1 MRRQHDTTFDTDAE
15 ASRGPFRAFRN
26 VNYTRLWG
34 SNALMYTTR
43 WMQMI
48 LLAWLTLEL
57 TEALWLVALV
67 GFFSMIPTLVL
78 GLVGG
83 LLADRAD
90 RYWLLLITQGAST
103 VISVLMSLVL
113 PLGVVEVWHGYVTAV
128 ITGVAWALS
137 FPARRALVYDLLGSS
152 ELTNAIAL
160 DTVGLN
166 VSRMVGPAL
175 AGVLIGS
182 IGVSGGFV
190 VMTVG
195 NALGL
200 LLVYLIEVPPRQRE
214 TQARQSILKNLSEG
228 FAYVRTEPIIMAI
241 IWITLFINLLLFSYS
256 TMVPIIARD
265 ILHVGPA
272 FMGALQAGEGLGALI
287 GSMYIAS
294 AVNLRYHGRIYVGGS
309 LIALIGLLGF
319 TLSSWYIVSFP
330 IMMVLG
336 LGTAGFA
343 TMQSAIV
350 MLVAKAEMR
359 GRALG
364 VVSLA
369 IGGGPLGSLLVG
381 AVAESISPVF
391 AVRINALMGI
401 IVLAL
406 ITLCIPSIMDRIRP
420 QPVVPKS
427 CT

>member
-1 MRRQHDTTFDTDAE
+1 MRQQHDDTFESQVAAAT
-15 ASRGPFRAFRN
+15 GPFRAFRN

-48 LLAWLTLEL
+48 LLTWLTLEL
-57 TEALWLVALV
+57 TEAPWLVALV

-78 GLVGG
+78 GLFGG

-90 RYWLLLITQGAST
+90 RYRLLVVTQGAS
-103 VISVLMSLVL
+103 VAVSVLMSLVL
-113 PLGVVEVWHGYVTAV
+113 LAGIVQVWHGYVTALV
-128 ITGVAWALS
+128 TGITWALS
-137 FPARRALVYDLLGSS
+137 FPARRSLVYDLLGSS

-190 VMTVG
+190 VMTGG
-195 NALGL
+195 NVLGL
-200 LLVYLIEVPPRQRE
+200 LLVYLLQIPPRQRE
-214 TQARQSILKNLSEG
+214 VQPRQSIVQNLIKG
-228 FAYVRTEPIIMAI
+228 FAYVKTEPIIMAI
-241 IWITLFINLLLFSYS
+241 IWITLFVNLLLFTYS

-265 ILHVGPA
+265 VLHVGPA
-272 FMGALQAGEGLGALI
+272 LMGALQAGEGLGALV

-294 AVNLRYHGRIYVGGS
+294 AVNLRHHGRSYVGGS
-309 LIALIGLLGF
+309 LLALIGLLAF
-319 TLSSWYIVSFP
+319 SLSSWYIVSCP
-330 IMMVLG
+330 IMMALG

-343 TMQSAIV
+343 TMQSAVV
-350 MLVAKAEMR
+350 MLVAKADMR
-359 GRALG
+359 RRALG

-381 AVAESISPVF
+381 AVAESISPMF
-391 AVRINALMGI
+391 ALRINALMGI

-420 QPVVPKS
+420 QPVG
-427 CT
+427 

>member
-1 MRRQHDTTFDTDAE
+1 MRRQPANTFETE
-15 ASRGPFRAFRN
+15 AVASQGPFRAFRN
-26 VNYTRLWG
+26 ANYTRLWG

-48 LLAWLTLEL
+48 LLAWLILEL
-57 TEALWLVALV
+57 TEAPWLVALV

-78 GLVGG
+78 GLFGG
-83 LLADRAD
+83 LLADRAN
-90 RYWLLLITQGAST
+90 RYWLLVITQGAST
-103 VISVLMSLVL
+103 AVSALMSLVL
-113 PLGVVEVWHGYVTAV
+113 LLGIVQVWHGYVTAV
-128 ITGVAWALS
+128 VTGIAWALS
-137 FPARRALVYDLLGSS
+137 FPARRSLVYDFLGSS

-175 AGVLIGS
+175 AGVLISS

-190 VMTVG
+190 VMTGG
-195 NALGL
+195 NVLGL
-200 LLVYLIEVPPRQRE
+200 LLVYLLQIPPRQRE
-214 TQARQSILKNLSEG
+214 VGQRQSILQNLIEG
-228 FAYVRTEPIIMAI
+228 FAYVRTEPTIMAI

-256 TMVPIIARD
+256 PMIPIIARD
-265 ILHVGPA
+265 VLHVGPVL
-272 FMGALQAGEGLGALI
+272 MGALQAGEGLGALV

-309 LIALIGLLGF
+309 LLALIGLLAF
-319 TLSSWYIVSFP
+319 SLSDWYILSFP
-330 IMMVLG
+330 IMMGLG

-350 MLVAKAEMR
+350 MLVAKADMR

-391 AVRINALMGI
+391 ALRINALMGI

-406 ITLCIPSIMDRIRP
+406 ITLCIPGIMDRIRP
-420 QPVVPKS
+420 QPVG
-427 CT
+427 

>member
-1 MRRQHDTTFDTDAE
+1 MRRQPANTFDTEAM

-26 VNYTRLWG
+26 VDYTRLWG
-34 SNALMYTTR
+34 SNALMCTTR

-48 LLAWLTLEL
+48 LLAWLILEL
-57 TEALWLVALV
+57 TEAPWMVALV
-67 GFFSMIPTLVL
+67 GFFSMIPTLLL
-78 GLVGG
+78 GLIGG

-90 RYWLLLITQGAST
+90 RYWLLVITQGAST
-103 VISVLMSLVL
+103 VISALMTLMLLTGIVQ
-113 PLGVVEVWHGYVTAV
+113 VWHGYVTAV
-128 ITGVAWALS
+128 VTGIAWALS

-190 VMTVG
+190 VMTCG

-200 LLVYLIEVPPRQRE
+200 LLVYILQIPPRQRE
-214 TQARQSILKNLSEG
+214 VQPRQSIVQNLIEG
-228 FAYVRTEPIIMAI
+228 FAYVKTEPIIMAI

-265 ILHVGPA
+265 ILHVGPVL
-272 FMGALQAGEGLGALI
+272 MGALQAGEGLGALA

-294 AVNLRYHGRIYVGGS
+294 SVNLRYHGRIYVGGS
-309 LIALIGLLGF
+309 LLALIGLLGF
-319 TLSSWYIVSFP
+319 SLSSWYIMSFP
-330 IMMVLG
+330 IMMALG

-343 TMQSAIV
+343 TMQSAVV
-350 MLVAKAEMR
+350 MLVAKTDMR

-369 IGGGPLGSLLVG
+369 IGGGPLGALLVG
-381 AVAESISPVF
+381 ALAESISPVF
-391 AVRINALMGI
+391 ALRINALMGI
-401 IVLAL
+401 IVLTL

-420 QPVVPKS
+420 QPVG
-427 CT
+427 